1 MRTYYLRGENIKMMK
16 KWLSITLIA
25 TLSMTLMAGCTKT
38 EEVTAQAVEENQ
50 PVDETEVAVEEDGIF
65 ISVASLQNAMASD
78 DIILLDARGK
88 DAYDGGHIA
97 DALAISW
104 QELSSMSADFA
115 TPTWGSV
122 VDPIAL
128 GETLGGL
135 GIDGSKP
142 VVIYA
147 DTEKGW
153 GEDGRVYW
161 TLKMAGIEDV
171 RMLDG
176 GINVWNDASAGLTTE
191 ASEATPVD
199 FEIQALDKAHT
210 ITTAELSANYMDYK
224 VIDTRDLDEYEGAV
238 KFGEARGGH
247 LPGAIHLAYKSLLEK
262 DGQLKSDEE
271 LVQLFEAAGLKKEDK
286 IATYCTAG
294 IRSAHVAVILENL
307 GYENVVNYDE
317 SFYVWANDPSLKLG
331 TVVKGDAYNFY
342 TQDHLKQAIEN
353 NEDMLLVDIQVAD
366 EYAAHHIVG
375 AVETNA
381 YPVKT
386 DEEKALLAGVIQQ
399 AKTEEN
405 PVVIVCPRGG
415 GGAQRTYKHMVA
427 EGMNPAQLYILE
439 KGQEGW
445 PYAALLETNE

>member
-1 MRTYYLRGENIKMMK
+1 MMK
-16 KWLSITLIA
+16 KWLSITLVTA
-25 TLSMTLMAGCTKT
+25 LSMTLMTGCTKSQ
-38 EEVTAQAVEENQ
+38 EATAEATKDNQVAV
-50 PVDETEVAVEEDGIF
+50 ETEVAVEEDGIF
-65 ISVASLQNAMASD
+65 ISVASLQKAMASK

-88 DAYDGGHIA
+88 DAYDGGHIPG
-97 DALAISW
+97 ALAISW
-104 QELSSMSADFA
+104 QELSNMTAEFA

-122 VDPIAL
+122 VDPI
-128 GETLGGL
+128 TLGNSIAHL

-153 GEDGRVYW
+153 GEEGRVYW

-176 GINVWNDASAGLTTE
+176 GINLWNDVSAGLTKE
-191 ASEATPVD
+191 ISEGTPVA
-199 FEIQALDKAHT
+199 FEIKALDKTHT
-210 ITTAELSANYMDYK
+210 ITTADLSANYMDYK

-238 KFGEARGGH
+238 KFGEVRGGH

-262 DGQLKSDEE
+262 DGQLKSDEA
-271 LVQLFEAAGLKKEDK
+271 LVQLFESLGLKKEDK

-294 IRSAHVAVILENL
+294 IRSAYVAVILENL

-342 TQDHLKQAIEN
+342 TQDQLKQAIEN

-386 DEEKALLAGVIQQ
+386 DEEKALLTGVIEQ

-439 KGQEGW
+439 KGQAGW
-445 PYAALLETNE
+445 PYATLLETNE